1 MYSEGLGV
9 EQDFNKAIELFEKA
23 AEQGNTVA
31 LRELGEIY
39 QNGETGVVDE
49 AKAFSYFSRASVLGD
64 PAAHITLGLMY
75 AEGTGVPRNAQR
87 AISLMQLAA
96 DKDFTIAYLTL
107 GTLTH
112 TSIPQH
118 YSHSLPPPHPP
129 PHKIAS
135 LYLAGVGVEMDRK
148 KGMEYARIG
157 AKKGDPLCQ
166 AQLAMLLLTSGD
178 ESGVLDFRGAAE
190 WYHAAA
196 LQGSSFGEVFRC
208 IQL

>member
-9 EQDFNKAIELFEKA
+9 EQDFNKAIALFEKA

-39 QNGETGVVDE
+39 QNGDSGVVDE

-64 PAAHITLGLMY
+64 PAAHVTLGLMY
-75 AEGTGVPRNAQR
+75 AEGMGVSRNAQR

-112 TSIPQH
+112 TSQYHNTTHTPF
-118 YSHSLPPPHPP
+118 PPPP
-129 PHKIAS
+129 KIAS
-135 LYLAGVGVEMDRK
+135 LYLAGVGVGVDRK
-148 KGMEYARIG
+148 KGLEYVRIG
-157 AKKGDPLCQ
+157 AKKGDALCQ

-196 LQGSSFGEVFRC
+196 LQG
-208 IQL
+208 

>member
-9 EQDFNKAIELFEKA
+9 EQDFSKAIALFEKA

-39 QNGETGVVDE
+39 QNGDSGVVDE

-64 PAAHITLGLMY
+64 PAAHVTLGLMY
-75 AEGTGVPRNAQR
+75 AEGTGVPRNGQR

-112 TSIPQH
+112 TSTPQH
-118 YSHSLPPPHPP
+118 YSQPHLLHPP
-129 PHKIAS
+129 PSQKS
-135 LYLAGVGVEMDRK
+135 LFV
-148 KGMEYARIG
+148 
-157 AKKGDPLCQ
+157 
-166 AQLAMLLLTSGD
+166 
-178 ESGVLDFRGAAE
+178 
-190 WYHAAA
+190 
-196 LQGSSFGEVFRC
+196 SSRC
-208 IQL
+208 WG